1 MGCGIHDGRDGT
13 MKGYYRF
20 MVLLVLLL
28 AAGLFAV
35 VKLTGKD
42 DFSQNNYDVL
52 LLNEIAHKMVLDDMP
67 PENTAPEREYVILDI
82 NGNVIYDNRSD
93 RSEAITVETAMQ
105 RRYSYTYITENN
117 QITGSV
123 VLTDSNNRFDRLRTN
138 IITVYCVCGFIL
150 IGAVTA
156 LGVYI
161 RKTIILPFAKMKDFA
176 SYVAAGDLDRPLE
189 MDKGNMFG
197 AFSESFDIMREE
209 LKASGARELSL
220 QKKER
225 ELIASLSHD
234 LKTPVTG
241 IKLTSELMAAI
252 FSQNEGQEITV
263 TEDMTEK
270 MNNIYKRADEIGVL
284 VNNLFSSTL
293 EELGEFKVECS
304 DENSAVI
311 AEIVSKY
318 DDRGL
323 VRISEIP
330 QVIVHID
337 KLRLSQVIGNI
348 ISNSYKYAETPIDI
362 FFRLDESFLEVSIS
376 DSGSGVSEDEIE
388 LITNKFYRGKQHGDK
403 EGSGLGLYI
412 ARILMDKMGGEL
424 SVRNENGLCVTLLI
438 PIS

>member
-1 MGCGIHDGRDGT
+1 MA
-13 MKGYYRF
+13 
-20 MVLLVLLL
+20 LLVLLL

-35 VKLTGKD
+35 VKLTGTD
-42 DFSQNNYDVL
+42 DFSQNNDDVL

-67 PENTAPEREYVILDI
+67 PENIAPEREYVILDR

-93 RSEAITVETAMQ
+93 RSEAITVETATQ
-105 RRYSYTYITENN
+105 RRYSYIYITENN

-123 VLTDSNNRFDRLRTN
+123 VLTDSNKRFDRLRTN
-138 IITVYCVCGFIL
+138 IITVYCVCGFLL
-150 IGAVTA
+150 IGAAAT

-161 RKTIILPFAKMKDFA
+161 RKAIIRPFAKMKDFA

-209 LKASGARELSL
+209 LKASRARELSL

-225 ELIASLSHD
+225 ELVASLSHD

-241 IKLTSELMAAI
+241 IKLTSELMAAV

-263 TEDMTEK
+263 TQDMIVK
-270 MNNIYKRADEIGVL
+270 MNNVYKKADEIALL
-284 VNNLFSSTL
+284 VGDLFSSTL
-293 EELGEFKVECS
+293 EDLGAFKVNCA

-311 AEIVSKY
+311 TALVSEY

-330 QVIVHID
+330 QVIVHMD

-348 ISNSYKYAETPIDI
+348 LFNSYKYADTPIDI
-362 FFRLDESFLEVSIS
+362 SFRLDERFLEVSIH
-376 DSGSGVSEDEIE
+376 DSGPGVPEDEIE
-388 LITNKFYRGKQHGDK
+388 LITNKFYRGKEQGDK

-424 SVRNENGLCVTLLI
+424 SVRSENGLCVTLLI
-438 PIS
+438 PLS

>member
-1 MGCGIHDGRDGT
+1 

-20 MVLLVLLL
+20 TALLILLL

-35 VKLTGKD
+35 VRITGTD
-42 DFSQNNYDVL
+42 NFSQNNDDVL

-93 RSEAITVETAMQ
+93 CSEVITVETAMQ
-105 RRYSYTYITENN
+105 KRCPYTYIIENN

-123 VLTDSNNRFDRLRTN
+123 VLTDSKERFDRLRTN
-138 IITVYCVCGFIL
+138 IIAVYCVCCFLL
-150 IGAVTA
+150 IGAA
-156 LGVYI
+156 GAFGAYI
-161 RKTIILPFAKMKDFA
+161 RKTIIFPFAKMKDFA

-189 MDKGNMFG
+189 MDRGNMFG

-209 LKASGARELSL
+209 LKASKARELSL

-241 IKLTSELMAAI
+241 IKLTSELMAAV
-252 FSQNEGQEITV
+252 FSRNEGQAITV
-263 TEDMTEK
+263 TEDMTVK
-270 MNNIYKRADEIGVL
+270 MNNIYKKADEIAVL
-284 VNNLFSSTL
+284 VGDLFSSAL
-293 EELGEFKVECS
+293 EDLGEFKVKCS

-318 DDRGL
+318 DDREL
-323 VRISEIP
+323 VRMSEIP
-330 QVIVHID
+330 RVIIHID

-348 ISNSYKYAETPIDI
+348 ISNSYKYAGTPIDI
-362 FFRLDESFLEVSIS
+362 SFRFDERFLEASIS
-376 DSGSGVSEDEIE
+376 DDGLGVPEDEIK
-388 LITNKFYRGKQHGDK
+388 LITNKFYRGKEHGDK

-424 SVRNENGLCVTLLI
+424 SVKNENGLCVTLLI
-438 PIS
+438 PLS

>member
-1 MGCGIHDGRDGT
+1 
-13 MKGYYRF
+13 MKGYCRF
-20 MVLLVLLL
+20 MALLVLLL

-35 VKLTGKD
+35 VELTGTD
-42 DFSQNNYDVL
+42 DFSQNNDDVL

-67 PENTAPEREYVILDI
+67 PENTAPEREYVILDR

-105 RRYSYTYITENN
+105 RRYSYIYITENN

-123 VLTDSNNRFDRLRTN
+123 VLTDSNKRFDRLRTN
-138 IITVYCVCGFIL
+138 IITVYCVCGFLL
-150 IGAVTA
+150 IGAAAA

-161 RKTIILPFAKMKDFA
+161 RKTIIRPFAKMKDFA

-209 LKASGARELSL
+209 LKASRARELSL

-225 ELIASLSHD
+225 ELVASLSHD

-252 FSQNEGQEITV
+252 FFQNEGQEITV
-263 TEDMTEK
+263 TEDMTGK
-270 MNNIYKRADEIGVL
+270 MNNICKRADEIGVL
-284 VNNLFSSTL
+284 VGDLFSSTL
-293 EELGEFKVECS
+293 EDLGEFKVECS

-348 ISNSYKYAETPIDI
+348 IFNSYKYAGTSIEIS
-362 FFRLDESFLEVSIS
+362 FRLDESFLEVSIS
-376 DSGSGVSEDEIE
+376 DSGPGVPEDEIE
-388 LITNKFYRGKQHGDK
+388 LITNKFYRGREHGDK

-424 SVRNENGLCVTLLI
+424 SVRSENGLCVTLLI

>member
-1 MGCGIHDGRDGT
+1 
-13 MKGYYRF
+13 MKGYCRF
-20 MVLLVLLL
+20 MALLVLLL

-35 VKLTGKD
+35 VKLTGTD
-42 DFSQNNYDVL
+42 DFSQNNDDVL

-67 PENTAPEREYVILDI
+67 PENTAPEREYVILDR

-105 RRYSYTYITENN
+105 RRYSYIYITENN

-123 VLTDSNNRFDRLRTN
+123 VLTDSNKRFDRLRTN
-138 IITVYCVCGFIL
+138 IITVYCVCSFLL
-150 IGAVTA
+150 ICAAAAFGT
-156 LGVYI
+156 YI

-209 LKASGARELSL
+209 LKASRARELSL

-225 ELIASLSHD
+225 ELVASLSHD

-252 FSQNEGQEITV
+252 FFQNEGQEITV
-263 TEDMTEK
+263 TEDMTGK
-270 MNNIYKRADEIGVL
+270 MNNICKRADEIGVL
-284 VNNLFSSTL
+284 VGDLFSSTL
-293 EELGEFKVECS
+293 EDLGEFKVECS

-348 ISNSYKYAETPIDI
+348 IFNSYKYAGTSIEIS
-362 FFRLDESFLEVSIS
+362 FRLDESFLEVSIS
-376 DSGSGVSEDEIE
+376 DSGPGVPEDEIE
-388 LITNKFYRGKQHGDK
+388 LITNKFYRGREHGDK

-424 SVRNENGLCVTLLI
+424 SVRSENGLCVTLLI

>member
-1 MGCGIHDGRDGT
+1 
-13 MKGYYRF
+13 MKRYYRF
-20 MVLLVLLL
+20 IVLLVLLL
-28 AAGLFAV
+28 AVGLSAV
-35 VKLTGKD
+35 VKLAGTE
-42 DFSQNNYDVL
+42 DFSQNNEDVL
-52 LLNEIAHKMVLDDMP
+52 LLNEIAHKMIMDDMP
-67 PENTAPEREYVILDI
+67 PENTDSEREYVILDI
-82 NGNVIYDNRSD
+82 NGNVLYDNRSD
-93 RSEAITVETAMQ
+93 HSEMITVETAMKL
-105 RRYSYTYITENN
+105 RYPYTYIIENN
-117 QITGSV
+117 QIIGSV
-123 VLTDSNNRFDRLRTN
+123 VLADSRKRFDRLRTD
-138 IITVYCVCGFIL
+138 IIAVYCVCGFLL
-150 IGAVTA
+150 IGSAA
-156 LGVYI
+156 AFGAYI
-161 RKTIILPFAKMKDFA
+161 RKTVILPFAKMKDFA
-176 SYVAAGDLDRPLE
+176 SYVAAGDLDRSLE

-209 LKASGARELSL
+209 LKASRARELSL

-252 FSQNEGQEITV
+252 FFQNEGQEITV
-263 TEDMTEK
+263 TEDMTGK
-270 MNNIYKRADEIGVL
+270 MNNICKRADEIGVL
-284 VNNLFSSTL
+284 VNDLFSSTL
-293 EELGEFKVECS
+293 ENLGELKVECS

-348 ISNSYKYAETPIDI
+348 IFNSYKYADTSIEIS
-362 FFRLDESFLEVSIS
+362 FRLDESFLEVSIS
-376 DSGSGVSEDEIE
+376 DSGSGVPEDEIE
-388 LITNKFYRGKQHGDK
+388 LITNKFYRGREHGDK

-424 SVRNENGLCVTLLI
+424 SVRSENGLCVTLLI

>member
-1 MGCGIHDGRDGT
+1 MA
-13 MKGYYRF
+13 
-20 MVLLVLLL
+20 LLVLLL

-35 VKLTGKD
+35 VKLTGTD
-42 DFSQNNYDVL
+42 DFSQNNDDVL

-67 PENTAPEREYVILDI
+67 PENTAPEREYVILDR

-105 RRYSYTYITENN
+105 RRYSYIYITENN

-123 VLTDSNNRFDRLRTN
+123 VLTDSNKRFDRLRTN
-138 IITVYCVCGFIL
+138 IITVYCVCSFLL
-150 IGAVTA
+150 ICAAAAFGT
-156 LGVYI
+156 YI

-209 LKASGARELSL
+209 LKASRARELSL

-252 FSQNEGQEITV
+252 FFQNEGQEITV
-263 TEDMTEK
+263 TEDMTGK
-270 MNNIYKRADEIGVL
+270 MNNICKRADEIGVL
-284 VNNLFSSTL
+284 VGDLFSSTL
-293 EELGEFKVECS
+293 EDLGEFKVECS

-348 ISNSYKYAETPIDI
+348 IFNSYKYAGTSIEIS
-362 FFRLDESFLEVSIS
+362 FRLDESFLEVSIS
-376 DSGSGVSEDEIE
+376 DSGPGVPEDEIE
-388 LITNKFYRGKQHGDK
+388 LITNKFYRGREHGDK

-424 SVRNENGLCVTLLI
+424 SVRSENGLCVTLLI

>member
-1 MGCGIHDGRDGT
+1 MA
-13 MKGYYRF
+13 
-20 MVLLVLLL
+20 LLVLLL

-35 VKLTGKD
+35 VELTGTD
-42 DFSQNNYDVL
+42 DFSQNNDDVL

-67 PENTAPEREYVILDI
+67 PENTAPEREYVILDR

-105 RRYSYTYITENN
+105 RRYSYIYITENN

-123 VLTDSNNRFDRLRTN
+123 VLTDSNKRFDRLRTN
-138 IITVYCVCGFIL
+138 IITVYCVCGFLL
-150 IGAVTA
+150 IGAAAA

-161 RKTIILPFAKMKDFA
+161 RKTIIRPFAKMKDFA

-209 LKASGARELSL
+209 LKASRVRELSL

-225 ELIASLSHD
+225 ELVASLSHD

-252 FSQNEGQEITV
+252 FFQNEGQEITV
-263 TEDMTEK
+263 TEDMTGK
-270 MNNIYKRADEIGVL
+270 MNNICKRADEIGVL
-284 VNNLFSSTL
+284 VGDLFSSTL
-293 EELGEFKVECS
+293 EDLGEFKVECS
-304 DENSAVI
+304 DEDSAVI
-311 AEIVSKY
+311 AQIVSGY

-348 ISNSYKYAETPIDI
+348 IFNSYKYAGTSIDI
-362 FFRLDESFLEVSIS
+362 SFRLDESFLEMSIS
-376 DSGSGVSEDEIE
+376 DSGSGVPEDEIE
-388 LITNKFYRGKQHGDK
+388 LITNKFYRGREHGDK

-424 SVRNENGLCVTLLI
+424 SVRSENGLCVTLLI

>member
-1 MGCGIHDGRDGT
+1 MA
-13 MKGYYRF
+13 
-20 MVLLVLLL
+20 LLVLLL

-35 VKLTGKD
+35 VKLTGTD
-42 DFSQNNYDVL
+42 DFSQNNDDVL
-52 LLNEIAHKMVLDDMP
+52 LLNEIAHKMVLDDKP

-82 NGNVIYDNRSD
+82 NGNVIYDNRSH

-105 RRYSYTYITENN
+105 RRYPYTYITENN

-123 VLTDSNNRFDRLRTN
+123 VLTDSNKRFDRLRTN
-138 IITVYCVCGFIL
+138 IITVYCVCGFLL
-150 IGAVTA
+150 IGAAAV

-161 RKTIILPFAKMKDFA
+161 RKAIIRPFAKMKDFA

-209 LKASGARELSL
+209 LKASRARELSL

-241 IKLTSELMAAI
+241 IKLTSELMAAV

-263 TEDMTEK
+263 TQDMIVK
-270 MNNIYKRADEIGVL
+270 MNNVYKKADEIALL
-284 VNNLFSSTL
+284 VGDLFSSTL
-293 EELGEFKVECS
+293 EDLGAFKVNCA

-311 AEIVSKY
+311 TALVSEY

-330 QVIVHID
+330 QVIVHMD

-348 ISNSYKYAETPIDI
+348 LFNSYKYAGTPIDI
-362 FFRLDESFLEVSIS
+362 SFRLDDPFLEVSIR
-376 DSGSGVSEDEIE
+376 DSGPGVPEDEIA
-388 LITNKFYRGKQHGDK
+388 LITHKFYRGKEQGDK

-424 SVRNENGLCVTLLI
+424 SVRSENGLCVTLLI
-438 PIS
+438 PLS

>member
-1 MGCGIHDGRDGT
+1 
-13 MKGYYRF
+13 MKEYYRF
-20 MVLLVLLL
+20 LVLFALLL
-28 AAGLFAV
+28 AAGLSAV
-35 VKLTGKD
+35 VKFTGTD

-52 LLNEIAHKMVLDDMP
+52 LLNEIAHKMVLDGMP

-82 NGNVIYDNRSD
+82 NGNVIYDNRFN
-93 RSEAITVETAMQ
+93 RSEVITVETAMK
-105 RRYSYTYITENN
+105 RRYPYTYIIENN

-123 VLTDSNNRFDRLRTN
+123 VLTDGRKHFDRLRTN
-138 IITVYCVCGFIL
+138 IIAVYCVCSFLL
-150 IGAVTA
+150 IGAAAVFGT
-156 LGVYI
+156 YI
-161 RKTIILPFAKMKDFA
+161 RKTVILPFAKMKDFA

-209 LKASGARELSL
+209 LKASRARELSL

-234 LKTPVTG
+234 LRTPVTG
-241 IKLTSELMAAI
+241 IKLTSELMAAV

-263 TEDMTEK
+263 TEDMTVK
-270 MNNIYKRADEIGVL
+270 MNNVYKRADEIALL
-284 VNNLFSSTL
+284 VNDLFSSTL
-293 EELGEFKVECS
+293 EELGAFKVKCS
-304 DENSAVI
+304 DENSTVI
-311 AEIVSKY
+311 AEIVSEY

-323 VRISEIP
+323 VRISGIP

-348 ISNSYKYAETPIDI
+348 IFNSYKYAGTSIDI
-362 FFRLDESFLEVSIS
+362 SFRLDESFLEVSIS
-376 DSGSGVSEDEIE
+376 DSGPGVSEDEIA
-388 LITNKFYRGKQHGDK
+388 LITNKFYRGKQHGGK

-412 ARILMDKMGGEL
+412 AKILMDKMGGEL
-424 SVRNENGLCVTLLI
+424 SVRSENGLCVTLLI

>member
-1 MGCGIHDGRDGT
+1 
-13 MKGYYRF
+13 MKGYCRF
-20 MVLLVLLL
+20 MALLVLLL

-35 VKLTGKD
+35 VKLTGTD
-42 DFSQNNYDVL
+42 DFSQNNDDVL
-52 LLNEIAHKMVLDDMP
+52 LLNEIAHKTVLDDKP
-67 PENTAPEREYVILDI
+67 PENIVPEREYVILDR

-105 RRYSYTYITENN
+105 RRYSYIYITENN

-123 VLTDSNNRFDRLRTN
+123 VLTDSNKRFDRLRTN
-138 IITVYCVCGFIL
+138 IITVYCVCGFLL
-150 IGAVTA
+150 IGAAAT

-161 RKTIILPFAKMKDFA
+161 RKAIIRPFAKMKDFA

-209 LKASGARELSL
+209 LKASRARELSL

-252 FSQNEGQEITV
+252 FFQNEGQEITV
-263 TEDMTEK
+263 TEDMTGK
-270 MNNIYKRADEIGVL
+270 MNNICKRADEIGVL
-284 VNNLFSSTL
+284 VGDLFSSTL
-293 EELGEFKVECS
+293 EDLGEFKVECS

-348 ISNSYKYAETPIDI
+348 IFNSYKYAGTSIEIS
-362 FFRLDESFLEVSIS
+362 FRLDESFLEVSIS
-376 DSGSGVSEDEIE
+376 DSGPGVPEDEIE
-388 LITNKFYRGKQHGDK
+388 LITNKFYRGREHGDK

-424 SVRNENGLCVTLLI
+424 SVRSENGLCVTLLI

>member
-1 MGCGIHDGRDGT
+1 

-20 MVLLVLLL
+20 TVLLVLLL
-28 AAGLFAV
+28 AVGLFAV
-35 VKLTGKD
+35 VKIISTD
-42 DFSQNNYDVL
+42 NFSQNNDDVL

-67 PENTAPEREYVILDI
+67 PENTAPEREYVILDR
-82 NGNVIYDNRSD
+82 NENVIYDNRFNC
-93 RSEAITVETAMQ
+93 SEVITVETAMK
-105 RRYSYTYITENN
+105 RRYPYTYIIENN

-123 VLTDSNNRFDRLRTN
+123 VLTDSKKHFDRLRTN
-138 IITVYCVCGFIL
+138 IIAVYCVCGFLL
-150 IGAVTA
+150 IGAVA
-156 LGVYI
+156 AFGAYI
-161 RKTIILPFAKMKDFA
+161 RKTVILPFAKMKDFA
-176 SYVAAGDLDRPLE
+176 SYVAAGDFDRSLE

-209 LKASGARELSL
+209 LKASRARELSL

-241 IKLTSELMAAI
+241 IKLTSELMATV

-263 TEDMTEK
+263 TEDMTMK
-270 MNNIYKRADEIGVL
+270 MNNVYKRADEIALL
-284 VNNLFSSTL
+284 VNDLFSSTL
-293 EELGEFKVECS
+293 EDLGAFKVECS
-304 DENSAVI
+304 DQNSTVI
-311 AEIVSKY
+311 AEIVSEY

-348 ISNSYKYAETPIDI
+348 LFNSYKYAGTSIDI
-362 FFRLDESFLEVSIS
+362 SFRFDESFLEVSIS
-376 DSGSGVSEDEIE
+376 DSGPGVSEDEIE

-424 SVRNENGLCVTLLI
+424 SIRSENGLCVTLLI
-438 PIS
+438 PLS

>member
-1 MGCGIHDGRDGT
+1 MA
-13 MKGYYRF
+13 
-20 MVLLVLLL
+20 LLVLLL

-35 VKLTGKD
+35 VKLTGTD
-42 DFSQNNYDVL
+42 DFSQNNDDVL

-67 PENTAPEREYVILDI
+67 PENTAPEREYVILDR

-105 RRYSYTYITENN
+105 RRYSYIYITENN

-123 VLTDSNNRFDRLRTN
+123 VLTDSNKRFDRLRTN
-138 IITVYCVCGFIL
+138 IITVYCVCSFLL
-150 IGAVTA
+150 ICAAAAFGT
-156 LGVYI
+156 YI

-209 LKASGARELSL
+209 LKASRARELSL

-225 ELIASLSHD
+225 ELVASLSHD

-252 FSQNEGQEITV
+252 FFQNEGQEITV
-263 TEDMTEK
+263 TEDMTGK
-270 MNNIYKRADEIGVL
+270 MNNICKRANEIGVL
-284 VNNLFSSTL
+284 VGDLFSSTL
-293 EELGEFKVECS
+293 EDLGEFKVECS
-304 DENSAVI
+304 DENSTVI

-348 ISNSYKYAETPIDI
+348 IFNSYKYAGTSIEIS
-362 FFRLDESFLEVSIS
+362 FRLDESFLEVSIS
-376 DSGSGVSEDEIE
+376 DSGPGVPEDEIE
-388 LITNKFYRGKQHGDK
+388 LITNKFYRGREHGDK

-424 SVRNENGLCVTLLI
+424 SVRSENGLCVTLLI

>member
-1 MGCGIHDGRDGT
+1 MT
-13 MKGYYRF
+13 
-20 MVLLVLLL
+20 LLVLLL
-28 AAGLFAV
+28 SVGLFAV
-35 VKLTGKD
+35 VKLTGTEN
-42 DFSQNNYDVL
+42 FSQNNYDVL

-93 RSEAITVETAMQ
+93 CSEVITVETAMQ
-105 RRYSYTYITENN
+105 KLYPYTYIMENN

-123 VLTDSNNRFDRLRTN
+123 VLTDSRKHFDRLRTN
-138 IITVYCVCGFIL
+138 IIAVSCVCGFLL
-150 IGAVTA
+150 IGAA
-156 LGVYI
+156 AAFGAYI
-161 RKTIILPFAKMKDFA
+161 RKTILLPFARMKDFA
-176 SYVAAGDLDRPLE
+176 SYVAAGELDRPLE

-209 LKASGARELSL
+209 LKASRARELSL

-241 IKLTSELMAAI
+241 IKLTSELMAAV
-252 FSQNEGQEITV
+252 FSQNEGREITV
-263 TEDMTEK
+263 TEDMIVK
-270 MNNIYKRADEIGVL
+270 MNNVYKRADEIALL
-284 VNNLFSSTL
+284 VGDLFSSAL
-293 EELGEFKVECS
+293 EELGEFKVKCS

-311 AEIVSKY
+311 AELVSKY

-330 QVIVHID
+330 QVIVHMD

-348 ISNSYKYAETPIDI
+348 LFNSYKYAGTPIDI
-362 FFRLDESFLEVSIS
+362 SFRLDESFFEMSIS
-376 DSGSGVSEDEIE
+376 DSGPGVPENEIE
-388 LITNKFYRGKQHGDK
+388 LITNKFYRGKEHGGK

-424 SVRNENGLCVTLLI
+424 SVRSENGLCVTLLI

>member
-1 MGCGIHDGRDGT
+1 
-13 MKGYYRF
+13 
-20 MVLLVLLL
+20 MVLFVLLL

-35 VKLTGKD
+35 VKLTGTD
-42 DFSQNNYDVL
+42 DFSQNNEDVL
-52 LLNEIAHKMVLDDMP
+52 LLNEIAHKMVPDDMP
-67 PENTAPEREYVILDI
+67 PENTALEREYVILDR
-82 NGNVIYDNRSD
+82 NGNVIYDHRSD
-93 RSEAITVETAMQ
+93 RSEAITIETAMK
-105 RRYSYTYITENN
+105 RRYPYTYIIEKN

-123 VLTDSNNRFDRLRTN
+123 VLTDSGKYFDRLRTD
-138 IITVYCVCGFIL
+138 IIAAYCVCSFLL
-150 IGAVTA
+150 ISATAAFGA
-156 LGVYI
+156 YI
-161 RKTIILPFAKMKDFA
+161 RKTVIRPFAKMRDFA

-189 MDKGNMFG
+189 MDQGNLFG

-209 LKASGARELSL
+209 LKASRARELAL

-241 IKLTSELMAAI
+241 IKLTSELMAAV

-263 TEDMTEK
+263 TEDMTVK
-270 MNNIYKRADEIGVL
+270 MNNIYKRADEIAVL
-284 VNNLFSSTL
+284 VNDLFSSTL
-293 EELGEFKVECS
+293 EDLGEFRVKCS

-311 AEIVSKY
+311 AEIVSEY

-323 VRISEIP
+323 VQISEIP

-337 KLRLSQVIGNI
+337 KLRLSQVLGNI
-348 ISNSYKYAETPIDI
+348 LFNSYKYAGTSIDI
-362 FFRLDESFLEVSIS
+362 SFCLDESFLEVSVS
-376 DSGSGVSEDEIE
+376 DSGPGVPEEEIA

-424 SVRNENGLCVTLLI
+424 SVRSENGLCVTLLI
-438 PIS
+438 PLS

>member
-1 MGCGIHDGRDGT
+1 MA
-13 MKGYYRF
+13 
-20 MVLLVLLL
+20 LLVLLL
-28 AAGLFAV
+28 AVGLFAV
-35 VKLTGKD
+35 VKITGID
-42 DFSQNNYDVL
+42 DFSQNNHDVL

-67 PENTAPEREYVILDI
+67 PENTASEREYVILDV

-93 RSEAITVETAMQ
+93 RSEVITVETAMQ
-105 RRYSYTYITENN
+105 RCYPYTYITENN

-123 VLTDSNNRFDRLRTN
+123 VLTDSDKHFDRLRTN
-138 IITVYCVCGFIL
+138 IIAVYCVCSFLL
-150 IGAVTA
+150 IGTA
-156 LGVYI
+156 AAFGAYI
-161 RKTIILPFAKMKDFA
+161 RKMILRPFANMKDFA

-189 MDKGNMFG
+189 MDRGNMFG

-209 LKASGARELSL
+209 LKASRARELFL

-241 IKLTSELMAAI
+241 IKLTSELMAAV

-263 TEDMTEK
+263 TEDMVVK
-270 MNNIYKRADEIGVL
+270 MNNVYKRADEIALL
-284 VNNLFSSTL
+284 VNDLFSSTL
-293 EELGEFKVECS
+293 EDLGAFKVKCS

-311 AEIVSKY
+311 AEIVSEY

-323 VRISEIP
+323 VHISEIP

-348 ISNSYKYAETPIDI
+348 IFNSYKYAGTPIDI
-362 FFRLDESFLEVSIS
+362 SFRLDESFLEVSVS
-376 DSGSGVSEDEIE
+376 DSGLGVAEDEIA
-388 LITNKFYRGKQHGDK
+388 LITNKFYRGKQHGNK

-424 SVRNENGLCVTLLI
+424 SVRSENGLCVTLLI
-438 PIS
+438 PLS

>member
-1 MGCGIHDGRDGT
+1 MA
-13 MKGYYRF
+13 
-20 MVLLVLLL
+20 LLVLLL

-35 VKLTGKD
+35 VKLTGTD
-42 DFSQNNYDVL
+42 DFSQNNDDVL
-52 LLNEIAHKMVLDDMP
+52 LLNEIAHKTVLDDKP
-67 PENTAPEREYVILDI
+67 PENIVPEREYVILDR

-105 RRYSYTYITENN
+105 RRYSYIYITENN

-123 VLTDSNNRFDRLRTN
+123 VLTDSNKRFDRLRTN
-138 IITVYCVCGFIL
+138 IITVYCVCGFLL
-150 IGAVTA
+150 IGAAAT

-161 RKTIILPFAKMKDFA
+161 RKAIIRPFAKMKDFA

-209 LKASGARELSL
+209 LKASRARELSL

-252 FSQNEGQEITV
+252 FFQNEGQEITV
-263 TEDMTEK
+263 TEDMTGK
-270 MNNIYKRADEIGVL
+270 MNNICKRADEIGVL
-284 VNNLFSSTL
+284 VGDLFSSTL
-293 EELGEFKVECS
+293 EDLGEFKVECS

-348 ISNSYKYAETPIDI
+348 IFNSYKYAGTSIEIS
-362 FFRLDESFLEVSIS
+362 FRLDESFLEVSIS
-376 DSGSGVSEDEIE
+376 DSGPGVPEDEIE
-388 LITNKFYRGKQHGDK
+388 LITNKFYRGREHGDK

-424 SVRNENGLCVTLLI
+424 SVRSENGLCVTLLI

>member
-1 MGCGIHDGRDGT
+1 MA
-13 MKGYYRF
+13 
-20 MVLLVLLL
+20 LLVLLL

-35 VKLTGKD
+35 VKLTGTD
-42 DFSQNNYDVL
+42 DFSQNNDDVL

-67 PENTAPEREYVILDI
+67 PENIAPEREYVILDR

-93 RSEAITVETAMQ
+93 RSEAITVETATQ
-105 RRYSYTYITENN
+105 RRYSYIYITENN

-123 VLTDSNNRFDRLRTN
+123 VLTDSNKRFDRLRTN
-138 IITVYCVCGFIL
+138 IITVYCVCGFLL
-150 IGAVTA
+150 IGAAAT

-161 RKTIILPFAKMKDFA
+161 RKAIIRPFAKMKDFA

-189 MDKGNMFG
+189 MDRGNMFG

-209 LKASGARELSL
+209 LKASRARELSL

-225 ELIASLSHD
+225 ELVASLSHD

-252 FSQNEGQEITV
+252 FFQNEGQEITV
-263 TEDMTEK
+263 TEDMTGK
-270 MNNIYKRADEIGVL
+270 MNNICKRANEIGVL
-284 VNNLFSSTL
+284 VGDLFSSTL
-293 EELGEFKVECS
+293 EDLGEFKVECS

-311 AEIVSKY
+311 AQIVSKY

-348 ISNSYKYAETPIDI
+348 IFNSYKYAGTSIEIS
-362 FFRLDESFLEVSIS
+362 FRLDESFLEVSIS
-376 DSGSGVSEDEIE
+376 DSGPGVPEDEIE
-388 LITNKFYRGKQHGDK
+388 LITNKFYRGREHGDK

-424 SVRNENGLCVTLLI
+424 SVRSENGLCVTLLI

>member
-1 MGCGIHDGRDGT
+1 
-13 MKGYYRF
+13 
-20 MVLLVLLL
+20 MVLFVLLL

-35 VKLTGKD
+35 VKLTGTD
-42 DFSQNNYDVL
+42 DFSQNNEDVL
-52 LLNEIAHKMVLDDMP
+52 LLNEIAHKMVPDDMP
-67 PENTAPEREYVILDI
+67 PENTALEREYVILDR
-82 NGNVIYDNRSD
+82 NGNVIYDHRSD
-93 RSEAITVETAMQ
+93 RSEAITIETAMK
-105 RRYSYTYITENN
+105 RRYPYTYIIEKN

-123 VLTDSNNRFDRLRTN
+123 VLTDSGKYFDRLRTD
-138 IITVYCVCGFIL
+138 IIAAYCVCSFLL
-150 IGAVTA
+150 IGAA
-156 LGVYI
+156 AAFGAYI
-161 RKTIILPFAKMKDFA
+161 RKTVIRPFAKMKDFA

-189 MDKGNMFG
+189 MDQGNLFG

-209 LKASGARELSL
+209 LKASRARELVL

-241 IKLTSELMAAI
+241 IKLTSELMAAV

-263 TEDMTEK
+263 TEDMTVK
-270 MNNIYKRADEIGVL
+270 MNNIYKRADEIAVL
-284 VNNLFSSTL
+284 VNDLFSSTL
-293 EELGEFKVECS
+293 EDLGEFRVKCS

-311 AEIVSKY
+311 AEIVSEY

-323 VRISEIP
+323 VHISEIP

-337 KLRLSQVIGNI
+337 KLRLSQVLGNI
-348 ISNSYKYAETPIDI
+348 LFNSYKYAGTPIGI
-362 FFRLDESFLEVSIS
+362 SFRLDESFLEMSVS
-376 DSGSGVSEDEIE
+376 DSGPGVSEDEIA

-424 SVRNENGLCVTLLI
+424 SVRSENGLCVTLLI
-438 PIS
+438 PLS

>member
-1 MGCGIHDGRDGT
+1 MA
-13 MKGYYRF
+13 
-20 MVLLVLLL
+20 LLVLLL

-35 VKLTGKD
+35 VKLTGTD
-42 DFSQNNYDVL
+42 DFSQNNDDVL
-52 LLNEIAHKMVLDDMP
+52 LLNEIAHKMVLDDKP
-67 PENTAPEREYVILDI
+67 PENTAPEREYVILDR

-93 RSEAITVETAMQ
+93 RSEVITVETAMQ
-105 RRYSYTYITENN
+105 RCYPYTYITENN

-123 VLTDSNNRFDRLRTN
+123 VLTDSDKHFDRLRAN
-138 IITVYCVCGFIL
+138 IIAVYCVCSFL
-150 IGAVTA
+150 LFGAA
-156 LGVYI
+156 AAFGAYI
-161 RKTIILPFAKMKDFA
+161 RKTILRPFAKMKDFA

-189 MDKGNMFG
+189 MDRGNMFG

-209 LKASGARELSL
+209 LKASRARELFL

-241 IKLTSELMAAI
+241 IKLTSELMAAV

-263 TEDMTEK
+263 TEDMVVK
-270 MNNIYKRADEIGVL
+270 MNNVYKRADEIAL
-284 VNNLFSSTL
+284 LINDLFSSTL
-293 EELGEFKVECS
+293 EDLGAFKVKCS

-311 AEIVSKY
+311 AEIVSEC

-323 VRISEIP
+323 VHISEIP

-348 ISNSYKYAETPIDI
+348 IFNSYKYAGTSIDI
-362 FFRLDESFLEVSIS
+362 SFRLDESFLEMSIS
-376 DSGSGVSEDEIE
+376 DSGSGVPEDEIA
-388 LITNKFYRGKQHGDK
+388 LITNKFYRGREHGDK

-424 SVRNENGLCVTLLI
+424 SVRSENGLCITLLI
-438 PIS
+438 PLS

>member
-123 VLTDSNNRFDRLRTN
+123 VLTDSNKRFDRLRTN

-293 EELGEFKVECS
+293 EDLGEFKVECS

-424 SVRNENGLCVTLLI
+424 SVRNENGLCVTLLV

>member
-1 MGCGIHDGRDGT
+1 MA
-13 MKGYYRF
+13 
-20 MVLLVLLL
+20 LLVLLL
-28 AAGLFAV
+28 AVGLFAV
-35 VKLTGKD
+35 VRITGTD

-52 LLNEIAHKMVLDDMP
+52 LLNEIAHKMVREDMP

-82 NGNVIYDNRSD
+82 NGNAIYDNRSD

-105 RRYSYTYITENN
+105 RRYPYTYITENN
-117 QITGSV
+117 QITGSI
-123 VLTDSNNRFDRLRTN
+123 VLTDSNKRFESLRTN
-138 IITVYCVCGFIL
+138 IIAVYCVCGCLL
-150 IGAVTA
+150 IGAAATFGA
-156 LGVYI
+156 YI
-161 RKTIILPFAKMKDFA
+161 RKRIILPFAKMKDFA
-176 SYVAAGDLDRPLE
+176 AYVAAGDLDRPLE

-209 LKASGARELSL
+209 LKASRARELSL

-241 IKLTSELMAAI
+241 IKLTSELMAAV
-252 FSQNEGQEITV
+252 FAQNEGQEITV
-263 TEDMTEK
+263 TEDMIVK
-270 MNNIYKRADEIGVL
+270 MNNVYRRADEIALL
-284 VNNLFSSTL
+284 VGDLFSSTL
-293 EELGEFKVECS
+293 EDLGAFKVKCA

-311 AEIVSKY
+311 AEIVSEY

-330 QVIVHID
+330 QVIVHTD

-348 ISNSYKYAETPIDI
+348 LSNSYKYAGTPIDI
-362 FFRLDESFLEVSIS
+362 SFRLDESFLEMSIS
-376 DSGSGVSEDEIE
+376 DSGSGVPEDEIE
-388 LITNKFYRGKQHGDK
+388 LITNKFYRGKEHGDK

-424 SVRNENGLCVTLLI
+424 SVRSENGLCVTLLI
-438 PIS
+438 PLS